1 MSDTEHDPDAAS
13 ATFDLDREEHDEE
26 EPKKKSKPAKRKA
39 NPSANDGVP
48 ASQRPRIP
56 SIIDSKEGPLYAK
69 TLNVKDLAAA
79 MTGLSNVDGCD
90 FIFVRFSPAG
100 MEMNAHGGMGS
111 LTGQAFFGRTAAETE
126 STDACAMPGAF
137 TPDYR
142 CDVPTIDLWASV
154 AEVKDLQRVLKGWEM
169 VEITFVEKDGWVG
182 LRFTGLCPFD
192 VGGSYFVHFNL
203 EAYDN
208 NKMTPLEAP
217 RDLGWTL
224 EVSANK
230 LTTMFSQICRKEM
243 THIEMTIDGS
253 KLQLASANEQG
264 VVRTNTECDIDKP
277 PVNMQACPFVFP
289 AKYFKLVVGTLG
301 KFSHAMI
308 NVSFNVNP
316 SPDQSQAVLFGF
328 YFDNAQPRS
337 YLQFW
342 I

>member
-1 MSDTEHDPDAAS
+1 MSDTEHEPDVAS
-13 ATFDLDREEHDEE
+13 TTFDLDLEED
-26 EPKKKSKPAKRKA
+26 EPKKKSKSAKRKV
-39 NPSANDGVP
+39 NPNASESLPG
-48 ASQRPRIP
+48 SQRLKIP
-56 SIIDSKEGPLYAK
+56 SIVDSGEGSLYAK
-69 TLNVKDLAAA
+69 TLNVKDFAAA
-79 MTGLSNVDGCD
+79 MTGLSSVDGCD
-90 FIFVRFSPAG
+90 FIFIRFSPAG
-100 MEMNAHGGMGS
+100 MELNAHGGMGS

-126 STDACAMPGAF
+126 ATDACATTGAF

-142 CDVPTIDLWASV
+142 CDLPTIDTWASV
-154 AEVKDLQRVLKGWEM
+154 AEIKDLQRVLKGWEM
-169 VEITFVEKDGWVG
+169 VVITHVEKDGVVG

-192 VGGSYFVHFNL
+192 VGGSDFVHFNL
-203 EAYDN
+203 EGYDN
-208 NKMTPLEAP
+208 NNLTPQEAP

-230 LTTMFSQICRKEM
+230 LTTMYSQISRKEM

-264 VVRTNTECDIDKP
+264 VVRTNTQCDIDKP
-277 PVNMQACPFVFP
+277 PVNMQICPFVFP

-308 NVSFNVNP
+308 NISFNVNP
-316 SPDQSQAVLFGF
+316 SPDQSQSVLFCF